1 MNIQMVDVKRQYQ
14 RYKTEIDAAVMEV
27 MASGQ
32 FINGPAVHK
41 FSEDIQNYLGVK
53 AAIPCASGTDALQL
67 ALMALD
73 IVPGDEVITT
83 PFTFVATAETIA
95 ILGAKP
101 VYVDID
107 DKTFN
112 IRPDLIKEAI
122 TSRTKA
128 IIPVHLYGQ
137 SADLDPII
145 EVACDNNL
153 AVIEDAAQAL
163 GEKYKGKP
171 VCTMS
176 LLSCIS
182 FFPSKNL
189 GAFGDGGM
197 VTTNNENLAEKVRQI
212 ANHGSSERY
221 YHNFL
226 GVNSRLD
233 TIQAAILR
241 VKLKHLD
248 EWNQARHEN
257 AIYYSENLQMPGII
271 TPFIADFANHIFHQY
286 TIQVESNRNEL
297 QKYLNGKKIP
307 NAIYYPIP
315 LHLQKAYREVSGY
328 REGDF
333 PVSEKMAERVI
344 SLPMHPDLTREE
356 QDYIIEAVREF
367 MQQ

>member
-1 MNIQMVDVKRQYQ
+1 MVDVKRQYQ
-14 RYKTEIDAAVMEV
+14 IYKSEIDRAVLDV

-32 FINGPAVHK
+32 FINGPDVNK
-41 FSEDIQNYLGVK
+41 FCGEMQDYLGVK
-53 AAIPCASGTDALQL
+53 HAIPCASGTDALQL

-73 IVPGDEVITT
+73 IGPGDEVITT

-107 DKTFN
+107 EKTYN
-112 IRPDLIKEAI
+112 LNPGLIEKAL
-122 TSRTKA
+122 TKKTRA
-128 IIPVHLYGQ
+128 VIPVHLYGQ
-137 SADLDPII
+137 TVDMDPLL
-145 EVACDNNL
+145 EVACDHGL

-171 VCTMS
+171 VCS
-176 LLSCIS
+176 LGLLSCIS

-189 GAFGDGGM
+189 GAFGDAGM
-197 VTTNNENLAEKVRQI
+197 VTTNDDKMAEKVRVI
-212 ANHGSSERY
+212 ANHGSTKRY
-221 YHNFL
+221 YHDLL

-248 EWNQARHEN
+248 EWNKKRRNNAR
-257 AIYYSENLQMPGII
+257 YYSESLKDRAVI
-271 TPFIADFANHIFHQY
+271 TPFIADYADHIFHQY
-286 TIQVESNRNEL
+286 TLRLEKGRDEL
-297 QKYLNGKKIP
+297 HRFLNKKNIP

-315 LHLQKAYREVSGY
+315 LHLQEAYKKTSGY
-328 REGDF
+328 KRGDF
-333 PVSEKMAERVI
+333 PVSEKMAQQVL

-356 QDYIIEAVREF
+356 QDYVVAAIKEF
-367 MQQ
+367 INHQ